1 LANEKGG
8 MVRNSRRIRIL
19 SAILYISFILFVLR
33 GIALGDPAED
43 VTAASIPQ
51 ANEGATQFIFLA
63 IVLLLLVGGGIF
75 WYILILQRRFLRA
88 CETQKQLSLYSQS
101 PAGLPAGT
109 IRSLIT
115 IFIVMISFY
124 VIVLLLFGFPGSAT
138 RYPEV
143 LGAVLT
149 TVIAFYFG
157 SRTAS
162 QRTES
167 SAQVVE
173 MEHQQQQI
181 VDQLDSNKTEVLL
194 KKLNKGVGLFEKVM
208 TVLPPETKTA
218 YKEPLSKLKQGAKIV
233 ESLVQGK
240 NVSEAISEA
249 QKSFDLFVKKNPL
262 RGIVEKAVQS
272 FGNISGVSLEP
283 LGIISSIVGISTSLV
298 GGVYDKWKARILN
311 LPFAPARIPLKIVD
325 ADTGFALL
333 RQNPTFSKVFE
344 SEQQEMDRPFMQNL
358 AQDFLQLDSDQLWE
372 KYKKFRKARADLELR
387 SEINPEL
394 LAEVGG
400 YERFSDA
407 LDKIYDDQKARADLD
422 MIMAVI
428 EELIGKQEPVKSI
441 FDKIRK
447 EVSQ

>member
-1 LANEKGG
+1 
-8 MVRNSRRIRIL
+8 
-19 SAILYISFILFVLR
+19 
-33 GIALGDPAED
+33 
-43 VTAASIPQ
+43 
-51 ANEGATQFIFLA
+51 
-63 IVLLLLVGGGIF
+63 
-75 WYILILQRRFLRA
+75 
-88 CETQKQLSLYSQS
+88 
-101 PAGLPAGT
+101 
-109 IRSLIT
+109 
-115 IFIVMISFY
+115 
-124 VIVLLLFGFPGSAT
+124 
-138 RYPEV
+138 
-143 LGAVLT
+143 
-149 TVIAFYFG
+149 
-157 SRTAS
+157 
-162 QRTES
+162 
-167 SAQVVE
+167 
-173 MEHQQQQI
+173 
-181 VDQLDSNKTEVLL
+181 L

-372 KYKKFRKARADLELR
+372 KYKKRFEGYSRETFEEGLQKFRKARADLELR